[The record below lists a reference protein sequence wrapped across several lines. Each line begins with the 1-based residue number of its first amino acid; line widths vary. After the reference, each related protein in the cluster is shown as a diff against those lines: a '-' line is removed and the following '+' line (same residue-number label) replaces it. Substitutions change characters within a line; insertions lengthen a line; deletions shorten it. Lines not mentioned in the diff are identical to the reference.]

1 MKLYGFWRSAAA
13 FRVRIAMNLKGLEP
27 QTVSINL
34 MAGEQADSDYDGV
47 NPLHVVP
54 TLVDGDAVLH
64 QSVAIIEYLDETHPE
79 PPLLPGD
86 AAARG
91 RIRAVALAIA
101 ADTHPLHTIRVYR
114 YMVDAYGIDDDQF
127 TAWTAQW
134 LNAGFSAVEKTL
146 KDRAGD
152 FCFGETPTLA
162 DCCLVPQL
170 AVAERFGID
179 MGLFPTLTRIGE
191 KCLQMPAFEK
201 ALPANQPDAV

>member
-13 FRVRIAMNLKGLEP
+13 FRVRIALNLKGLSPE
-27 QTVSINL
+27 TVSIDL
-34 MAGEQADSDYDGV
+34 MAGEQSKAGYDAV

-54 TLVDGDAVLH
+54 TLVDGNAVLH

-79 PPLLPGD
+79 PSLLPGD
-86 AAARG
+86 AVMRA

-101 ADTHPLHTIRVYR
+101 ADTHPLHTVRIYR
-114 YMVDAYGIDDDQF
+114 YLVDAHGIDDDQF

-146 KDRAGD
+146 KDTNGD
-152 FCFGETPTLA
+152 FCFGDTPTLA

-179 MGLFPTLTRIGE
+179 MESFPTLQGIGE
-191 KCLQMPAFEK
+191 KCQQLPAFEK
-201 ALPANQPDAV
+201 ALPANQPDAA